1 MTTVNTDALAALL
14 STALAQQADNPLV
27 VVLNELLANKT
38 PVEPKPK
45 TKRDLVYEA
54 AREQGYGL
62 AKGGELLV
70 SLDTLQAAARAVRND
85 TIEFVDAPKTD
96 SNVKRNIEKV
106 VVYKAD
112 DQTIALHP
120 LYKTGE

>member
-1 MTTVNTDALAALL
+1 MTANETLVA
-14 STALAQQADNPLV
+14 ALAQALTQQATDNPLV
-27 VVLNELLANKT
+27 VVLNELLAKT
-38 PVEPKPK
+38 STAEPKPK

-54 AREQGYGL
+54 AQGQGYGL

-96 SNVKRNIEKV
+96 SNGKRNIEKV

-120 LYKTGE
+120 LYKLAGS